1 MEIIF
6 EIFKSSWQ
14 ILESAALYL
23 LFGFV
28 IAGILRA
35 LVSEDTVAK
44 YLRSGRFKSVFYSS
58 LLGIPFPLC
67 SCGVVPAVAGFKR
80 QGANNGACLSFL
92 TSTPETGIDS
102 IALTYSLLG
111 PILTAMRPVTAFISA
126 MCAGL
131 LENYTG
137 KSYADSSQTIVNP
150 SCVIDGCCDSTGC
163 DPQIDKRGH
172 TFFHKLHAG
181 IKFAFNELMG
191 DLAVW
196 FVIGIFLAGIIHVLV
211 PSSWVNAALGSGVI
225 SYLMAIIISG
235 PMYVCAT
242 LSTPVTAALV
252 MKGMSPGAALVML
265 MVGPATNIP
274 TIAMVGGLLGKRA
287 LGIYVGSIV
296 AISVVMAYVTDII
309 YQTFSIPPMA
319 YLGLTGESFLWT
331 QAELIAAII
340 MSALILRVFWR
351 NYLRLYVDRFLLGR
365 NAALSDRSHK
375 CSCADNCCGA
385 PGQKS
390 TDEKAES
397 SL

>member
-1 MEIIF
+1 MEIIL

-28 IAGILRA
+28 IAGILRS
-35 LVSEDTVAK
+35 LVSEDTVSK

-296 AISVVMAYVTDII
+296 AISVAMAYVTDII

-340 MSALILRVFWR
+340 LSALILRVFWR

-365 NAALSDRSHK
+365 NAALSDRPHK

>member
-390 TDEKAES
+390 TDKKAES